1 MHSDLQWNIRISRV
15 LYFKGGP
22 QDTTVYKSILE
33 NAIAPGKE
41 VGLHTMTQKTRDFG
55 LKSNELE

>member
-22 QDTTVYKSILE
+22 QDSTVYKCILE

-41 VGLHTMTQKTRDFG
+41 VGLRTMTWKTRDFG